1 MAVDRGQFE
10 ESWVMYNLDALETC
24 KVNNFMAVRDLSN
37 AEVDYTEIRLVA
49 ARSSGSGDGG
59 SSKGNERAKAAGF
72 GAIVGGA
79 SGVAVSV
86 AKELISGNRN
96 AGNIIA
102 NAALS
107 GASGAALGAATG
119 GITGNKTAAG
129 IAAAGGGAIMGGT
142 ALSNKAVD
150 GLANLFKKKGT

>member
-1 MAVDRGQFE
+1 MAWRVF
-10 ESWVMYNLDALETC
+10 
-24 KVNNFMAVRDLSN
+24 N

-49 ARSSGSGDGG
+49 ARSRIGDGG
-59 SSKGNERAKAAGF
+59 SSKGNERAKQLDLEQCGRS
-72 GAIVGGA
+72 I
-79 SGVAVSV
+79 GVAVSV